1 MIRCPKCEY
10 ENSDDA
16 LNCVNCHVNLKF
28 ALQSPEIFKNQEP
41 EPEIT
46 ENISSSIVSIP
57 SAIAILRF
65 FAWVD
70 LIAAIIGAI
79 WIWFEFGTRP
89 TGYSGYFREA
99 NPLGIAI
106 GIAVLLQGIFTCAFF
121 LVFASIGENLIFIK
135 EYLYKKQKKCP
146 KCAEEVKIEAQVCRF
161 CGYNFPEKPQEPLGP
176 SMLEELI

>member
-46 ENISSSIVSIP
+46 ENISSSIVPIP
-57 SAIAILRF
+57 PAITILRF

-79 WIWFEFGTRP
+79 WIWFAF
-89 TGYSGYFREA
+89 
-99 NPLGIAI
+99 GIAL
-106 GIAVLLQGIFTCAFF
+106 GIAVLLQGIFMCAFF
-121 LVFASIGENLIFIK
+121 LVSALTGENIIIIK
-135 EYLYKKQKKCP
+135 EYLCKKQKKCP

-161 CGYNFPEKPQEPLGP
+161 CGYNFPEKPQEPSGP